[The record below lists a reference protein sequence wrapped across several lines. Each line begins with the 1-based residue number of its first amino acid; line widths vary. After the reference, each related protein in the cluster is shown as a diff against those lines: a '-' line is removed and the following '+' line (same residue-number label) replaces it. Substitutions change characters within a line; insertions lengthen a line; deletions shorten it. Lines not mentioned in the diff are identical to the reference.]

1 MPLMHSMQA
10 AVRRFAAFVALVVAL
25 PMAVGAAVAAT
36 VGADAGPS
44 ARVIVKYREDAPS
57 SPGSSRVGVASA
69 GRDPTIQRLA
79 ARMEAVAQR
88 RGFALRAHRAITE
101 RTQVVLARGIDSE
114 TLARRLSTDP
124 DVEYAV
130 VDRRVRPLA
139 VPNDP
144 LHTLGGADGPAVGQ
158 WYLRTPAAPALSAID
173 ATRAWDITQGS
184 AGVVVAVLDTGVRF
198 DHPDLAGKL
207 LAGYDFVSTLPE
219 SNDGTGRDS
228 NASDPGD
235 WITQQE
241 DNSLGGDF
249 YHCTTP
255 DSLGNY
261 NGAPS
266 SWHGTQ
272 VSGIVG
278 ALTNNGVGMAGAGW
292 NTRVLPVRV
301 LGKCGGYVSDV
312 VIGMRWAAGLAVPN
326 VATNPN
332 PARVLNLSLGTVG
345 ACGEYQDAVDDVV
358 AAGALVVAA
367 AGNTNGHAVGAPG
380 NCSGVMAVGGLRH
393 SGTKVGFSDLGSA
406 VSISAPAGNCV
417 NGFGPCL
424 YPLLTTTDSGAQGP
438 ASSTYTDGTNSITVG
453 TSFSAPLV
461 SGVAALML
469 AVQPT
474 LTPDEIRSLIQ
485 GGSRRFPA
493 SSAPACTA
501 PRFDGNGDPI
511 DQDECD
517 CTTATCGAGMLDAH
531 AAVRSAA
538 AGLIAD
544 IVVNTPTPRA
554 GQDVSLT
561 ADVFRLING
570 RNLSSLSWSL
580 VDGGGIVSGS
590 VTGCSTNCV
599 VTPSGSGTFTVAVTV
614 TDDNNP
620 PTQSTVSRRVTVAAA
635 SSGGGGG
642 GGGGAL
648 GPGYLGA
655 LLAAV
660 IAARHLQ
667 RRPRSAV

>member
-1 MPLMHSMQA
+1 
-10 AVRRFAAFVALVVAL
+10 
-25 PMAVGAAVAAT
+25 
-36 VGADAGPS
+36 
-44 ARVIVKYREDAPS
+44 
-57 SPGSSRVGVASA
+57 
-69 GRDPTIQRLA
+69 
-79 ARMEAVAQR
+79 
-88 RGFALRAHRAITE
+88 
-101 RTQVVLARGIDSE
+101 
-114 TLARRLSTDP
+114 
-124 DVEYAV
+124 
-130 VDRRVRPLA
+130 
-139 VPNDP
+139 
-144 LHTLGGADGPAVGQ
+144 
-158 WYLRTPAAPALSAID
+158 
-173 ATRAWDITQGS
+173 
-184 AGVVVAVLDTGVRF
+184 
-198 DHPDLAGKL
+198 
-207 LAGYDFVSTLPE
+207 
-219 SNDGTGRDS
+219 
-228 NASDPGD
+228 
-235 WITQQE
+235 
-241 DNSLGGDF
+241 
-249 YHCTTP
+249 
-255 DSLGNY
+255 
-261 NGAPS
+261 
-266 SWHGTQ
+266 
-272 VSGIVG
+272 
-278 ALTNNGVGMAGAGW
+278 
-292 NTRVLPVRV
+292 V

-345 ACGEYQDAVDDVV
+345 ACGEYQDAVNDVV

-417 NGFGPCL
+417 NSFGPCL
-424 YPLLTTTDSGAQGP
+424 YPLLTTSNAGAQGP
-438 ASSTYTDGTNSITVG
+438 ASSIYTDGSNNITVG

-474 LTPDEIRSLIQ
+474 LTPAEITSLIQ
-485 GGSRRFPA
+485 GGSRRFPT
-493 SSAPACTA
+493 SSAPTCTA

-517 CTTATCGAGMLDAH
+517 CTTATCGAGMLDAF

-538 AGLIAD
+538 AGLIAG

-580 VDGGGIVSGS
+580 VDGGGIVSGG
-590 VTGCSTNCV
+590 VAGCSTTCV
-599 VTPSGSGTFTVAVTV
+599 VTPSGPGTFTVAVTV

-635 SSGGGGG
+635 SSGSGG

-648 GPGYLGA
+648 GLGYLGA

-667 RRPRSAV
+667 RRSRSVG